1 MALNLSATQG
11 MTGPRG
17 VLEDFGAGEKAE
29 RLNWR
34 VLLEL
39 LGFVRPY
46 WRAMLGALVL
56 MGVNSALTLIAPLL
70 VRRAIDVHIAGGDV
84 PGLLRTIWWMAAV
97 LVGVLV
103 TTIGQSYLLS
113 WVGLS
118 VLRDV
123 RQRMV
128 AHLQALGLPYHDR
141 HLIGVTISRVISDVS
156 VVHELLTE
164 GLVTIFGDLV
174 VLVGIVVIMLLISPR
189 LALLTFITLP
199 LMVLATALFTR
210 YAQQAYRET
219 RTRAAAVIGDLAE
232 SLAGMRVIQAFAQ
245 EMSSFERFEQLN
257 RANRDANIKAMTL
270 SLLFLPVVDVLSML
284 ATGIVLWFGGQWITQ
299 GTVTLGIVIAFL
311 SYVSRF
317 FQPIQD
323 LSQLYTTLQSAMAGG
338 ERVLELLHTVPQ
350 VQDAPNA
357 QELPPLQGAIELEEV
372 HFAYRDEEEVL
383 HGVSLRIAPGEV
395 VAIVGPTGAGKT
407 SLANVMA
414 RFYEVTA
421 GAVRVDGVDV
431 RQVTQR
437 SLHRQM
443 GIVAQE
449 PFLFPGTVADNIR
462 FGRPEATDEEVEQA
476 ARLTHAHDFIA
487 ALPQGYATPVQEG
500 GANFS
505 VGQRQL
511 ICIAR
516 ALLANPRLLILDEAT
531 ASVDTLTEALIQQ
544 ALETLLQGRTTVIIA
559 HRLSTVQRAHRIY
572 VLDQGR
578 IVEQGTHADLMARQ
592 GLYAALYQR
601 QMAALDVD

>member
-1 MALNLSATQG
+1 MTLNVSATQG
-11 MTGPRG
+11 MMGPRG
-17 VLEDFGAGEKAE
+17 AIEDFGSGERVE
-29 RLNWR
+29 HFNWR
-34 VLLEL
+34 ILWQLF
-39 LGFVRPY
+39 GFVRPY
-46 WRAMLGALVL
+46 RRYMVAALLL
-56 MGVNSALTLIAPLL
+56 MVINSLLTLTAPLL
-70 VRRAIDVHIAGGDV
+70 VRRAIDVHIAGGDW
-84 PGLLRTIWWMAAV
+84 PGLLRTSGLMA
-97 LVGVLV
+97 LLLLGVLG
-103 TTIGQSYLLS
+103 TTVGQSYWLS

-128 AHLQALGLPYHDR
+128 THLQALGLPYHDR
-141 HLIGVTISRVISDVS
+141 HLVGVSISRVISDVS

-164 GLVTIFGDLV
+164 GLVTIFGDLL
-174 VLVGIVVIMLLISPR
+174 VLVGIVAIMLYISPR

-199 LMVLATALFTR
+199 LMALATAIFTR

-219 RTRAAAVIGDLAE
+219 RTRVAAVIGDLAE

-245 EMSSFERFEQLN
+245 EMNSFERFEQLN

-270 SLLFLPVVDVLSML
+270 SLLFLPAVEVLSMA
-284 ATGIVLWFGGQWITQ
+284 ATGIVLWFGGQWVTQ
-299 GTVTLGIVIAFL
+299 GTVTLGVVVAFL

-338 ERVLELLHTVPQ
+338 ERVLELLNTPPQ
-350 VQDAPNA
+350 VQDAPQA
-357 QELPPLQGAIELEEV
+357 PDLPPVQGAIELDDV
-372 HFAYRDEEEVL
+372 HFAYREGEEVL
-383 HGVSLRIAPGEV
+383 HGVSLRLAPGEV

-407 SLANVMA
+407 SLANVIA
-414 RFYEVTA
+414 RFYEVSS
-421 GAVRVDGVDV
+421 GVVRIDGVDV
-431 RQVTQR
+431 RTVTQR

-462 FGRPEATDEEVEQA
+462 FGRPDATDVEVEQA
-476 ARLTHAHDFIA
+476 ARLTYAHDFIA

-516 ALLANPRLLILDEAT
+516 ALLANPRILILDEAT
-531 ASVDTLTEALIQQ
+531 ASVDTLTEALIQE
-544 ALETLLQGRTTVIIA
+544 ALERLWQGRTTVIIA

-578 IVEQGTHADLMARQ
+578 IVEQGTHAELMAQ
-592 GLYAALYQR
+592 DGLYAALYRR
-601 QMAALDVD
+601 QMAMLEAA